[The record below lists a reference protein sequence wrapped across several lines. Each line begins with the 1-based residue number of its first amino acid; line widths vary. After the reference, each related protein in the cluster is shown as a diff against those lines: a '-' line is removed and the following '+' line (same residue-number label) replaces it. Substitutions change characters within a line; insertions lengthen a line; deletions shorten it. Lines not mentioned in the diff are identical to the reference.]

1 MKHILILL
9 AALLLQACTTEG
21 CPLEVGDRVKRLD
34 DGVLGEVRSVGLPL
48 IDQRKCT
55 VAVIHDDET
64 WSQSRGA
71 GGDGNSWCGSP
82 EYVWAWKYRK
92 LP

>member
-1 MKHILILL
+1 MKPLLILL

-34 DGVLGEVRSVGLPL
+34 DGVLGEVQSVGLPL
-48 IDQRKCT
+48 INRSKCT
-55 VAVIHDDET
+55 VAVSLDDGT
-64 WSQSRGA
+64 WSESRSA
-71 GGDGNSWCGSP
+71 GGDGNSWYGSP